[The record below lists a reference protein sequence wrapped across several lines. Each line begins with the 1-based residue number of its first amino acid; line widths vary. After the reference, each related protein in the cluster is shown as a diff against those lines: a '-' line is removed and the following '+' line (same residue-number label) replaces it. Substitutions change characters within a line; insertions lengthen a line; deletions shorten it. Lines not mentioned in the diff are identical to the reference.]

1 MHAGTESRPY
11 RDIHEHLAKLGSS
24 IIDVTG
30 QGLPPTSCDAKP
42 WGQVGVKNGQLDT
55 KRGDDFCG
63 ELPRTVVNFT
73 QLTSTRNHAPV
84 LLHLGEG
91 EAVRAP
97 MAAAVPAPQER
108 TSRNIFPIIIF
119 TTQDTLPF
127 SQSTPRLTFLRC
139 WIAFIC
145 TQCCTGNRNNNNNNT
160 KGTQTPSQHYRSNV
174 INPDITEQ

>member
-1 MHAGTESRPY
+1 MLGRRVRKTRLMDEMDWWTRGWWPAASWMHAGAGSRPY
-11 RDIHEHLAKLGSS
+11 RDTHEHAKLGSS

-30 QGLPPTSCDAKP
+30 QGLRLTSGDAKP
-42 WGQVGVKNGQLDT
+42 WGQGGVKNGQLDT
-55 KRGDDFCG
+55 KRGNDFCG
-63 ELPRTVVNFT
+63 ELSRTAVNFT
-73 QLTSTRNHAPV
+73 QLTSTRDHAPV

-108 TSRNIFPIIIF
+108 TSCNIFPIIIF

-127 SQSTPRLTFLRC
+127 SQSTPRLALLRC

-145 TQCCTGNRNNNNNNT
+145 T
-160 KGTQTPSQHYRSNV
+160 
-174 INPDITEQ
+174 